1 MTTHDPRPTISFGAS
16 FRFVFLFRRPEGRR
30 KKGDVD
36 QYGLGDDKVWIM
48 IRLWGSNEGY
58 RGRFRRPEMTR
69 EIERLPAPF
78 PPPPREGRAAS
89 LAPLL
94 YILYTIYYDDDDDDD
109 DDDRR
114 WLVFAM
120 VFVQGHGGTLQRHR
134 QERYPY
140 RVPKNRGRRRRQ
152 LCLWTELQIRR
163 RVHTAHGTE
172 RRIIS
177 SDIYRNTS
185 RVGILP

>member
-78 PPPPREGRAAS
+78 PPHLERAGRRRS
-89 LAPLL
+89 PHYYIY
-94 YILYTIYYDDDDDDD
+94 YILYTMMMMMTMMMTDD
-109 DDDRR
+109 
-114 WLVFAM
+114 
-120 VFVQGHGGTLQRHR
+120 G
-134 QERYPY
+134 
-140 RVPKNRGRRRRQ
+140 
-152 LCLWTELQIRR
+152 
-163 RVHTAHGTE
+163 
-172 RRIIS
+172 
-177 SDIYRNTS
+177 
-185 RVGILP
+185 